1 MGYPSISIYE
11 GRLFVCF
18 VFGLSDEIHATGM
31 LKIASLVSLVGK
43 LLRRRGASAWFHG
56 VWTCCTKVLEY

>member
-1 MGYPSISIYE
+1 MSIYE

-18 VFGLSDEIHATGM
+18 VLYRSDSLNWDASDHILGLG
-31 LKIASLVSLVGK
+31 LFGK

-56 VWTCCTKVLEY
+56 VWTCGAKVFEY